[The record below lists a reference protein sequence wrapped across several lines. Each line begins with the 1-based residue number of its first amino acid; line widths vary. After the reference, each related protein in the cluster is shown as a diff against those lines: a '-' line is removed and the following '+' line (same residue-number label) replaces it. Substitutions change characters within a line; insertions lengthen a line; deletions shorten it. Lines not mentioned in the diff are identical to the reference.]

1 MYYYTRYDIAKSMH
15 VLNHFITNQKRFK
28 GVPKGETMFEFQILS
43 KKSECLWGLS
53 QWFRGEPQYGTMS
66 VWNLKG

>member
-15 VLNHFITNQKRFK
+15 VLNHFITIQKRFK
-28 GVPKGETMFEFQILS
+28 GVPKGETMFEFKMLS
-43 KKSECLWGLS
+43 KSSECLWGLS

-66 VWNLKG
+66 VGNLKG